1 MSGKNQP
8 STHPTSGPK
17 LIPWPHPACLDDDAL
32 YLQCEMSKTR
42 SSGPGGQHRN
52 KVETQVNLRHKTT
65 GVFAQAGERRSVE
78 DNKRVALRRMRLQ
91 LALEFRYPVP
101 AGPIGSDLWK
111 SRVKS
116 PRKQAPARS
125 QDPVL
130 DELGVK
136 LAPAEGAPG
145 AASGRIACNP
155 DHHDYPALLAEALDV
170 IADSGW
176 DTKSAATRLD
186 VSPSQLVKFIKDF
199 PPAFL
204 LLNRERT
211 KRGDHPL
218 R

>member
-1 MSGKNQP
+1 MSGKNQS
-8 STHPTSGPK
+8 STHPTSAPK
-17 LIPWPHPACLDDDAL
+17 PVPWPHPACLDDAEL

-52 KVETQVNLRHKTT
+52 KVETQVNLRHKAT
-65 GVFAQAGERRSVE
+65 GVTAQAGERRSVE

-91 LALEFRYPVP
+91 LALEYRHPVP
-101 AGPIGSDLWK
+101 AGPIGSVLWK
-111 SRVKS
+111 SRVKA
-116 PRKQAPARS
+116 PRKQAPAR
-125 QDPVL
+125 QKDPVL
-130 DELGVK
+130 EDLGLK
-136 LAPAEGAPG
+136 LMPGEAAPS
-145 AASGRIACNP
+145 ASTGRIACNP

-176 DTKSAATRLD
+176 DTKPAAIRLD
-186 VSPSQLVKFIKDF
+186 VSPTQLVKFIKDH

-211 KRGDHPL
+211 KRGEHPL